1 MGASKMIVWFDESEV
16 VKAINRKSKW
26 AIASIKVLEIHVVL
40 MSLIGVSFVL
50 SLALIDGDHRQ
61 TRYGTR

>member
-1 MGASKMIVWFDESEV
+1 M

-61 TRYGTR
+61 IRYGTR